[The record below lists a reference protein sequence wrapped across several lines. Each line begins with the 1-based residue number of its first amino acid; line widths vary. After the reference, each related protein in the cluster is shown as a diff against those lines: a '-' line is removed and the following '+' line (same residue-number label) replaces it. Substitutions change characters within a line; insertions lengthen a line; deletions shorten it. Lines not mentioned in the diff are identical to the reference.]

1 MRSIEINL
9 ASRPFRN
16 DTPIIVALTLLV
28 LVTVAFT
35 AHNSYTYFTADT
47 RLVNLE
53 QELVDHRARM
63 REFEEE
69 ASALRKKLGEID
81 MSTIAPQADFVSS
94 VLQAR
99 NFSWTRLFNAFEDV
113 QPWNVRLI
121 AIRPQF
127 SGGNVDIEVSAV
139 AQDHE
144 AYLGF
149 QTALHE
155 SPMFDKVVP
164 GGYETEPGGSRR
176 VFFDLT
182 FRYRPDQV
190 SDADAEPDAE
200 PDATTEAA
208 EAETAD
214 SGTAQVDGKGG
225 VS

>member
-1 MRSIEINL
+1 VRSIEINL
-9 ASRPFRN
+9 ARRPFRN

-47 RLVNLE
+47 RLSNLE
-53 QELVDHRARM
+53 QELFDHRARM

-69 ASALRKKLGEID
+69 ASALRKKL
-81 MSTIAPQADFVSS
+81 STVDLGTVAPQADFVSS

-99 NFSWTRLFNAFEDV
+99 NFSWTRLFNAFEEV

-127 SGGNVDIEVSAV
+127 SGGNVDIGVTAV

-149 QTALHE
+149 QTALHD
-155 SPMFDKVVP
+155 SPIFDKVVP

-182 FRYRPDQV
+182 FRYRPDLV
-190 SDADAEPDAE
+190 PDLEAEPETEADA
-200 PDATTEAA
+200 TVGAA
-208 EAETAD
+208 GAETAA
-214 SGTAQVDGKGG
+214 SGTAQDEEGG